1 MVHIDGQQSVIQDRE
16 RERSRQMPGKSG
28 QSQYAP
34 HYNKVVEATSNYPTM
49 NNYGAAQPPPP
60 PTPIPSMLSQN
71 PASTGSYPPPMLT
84 SYPPPQ
90 APSNKMSSYPPP
102 ATYYGMPQYMSP
114 YQQGVVY
121 APPVLPD
128 PSNSCNSALCA
139 KHGKRRTLVN
149 LSKDERGDWV
159 CTKASECRTVP
170 SSGSELCSIH
180 GKKRSLQNLVQ
191 NKKGD
196 WVCESHDECI
206 VVPNNVS
213 NKQLCSIHGKMRSL
227 LHMVQSAPGM
237 FVCAEGSHCYV
248 KKFQMAYAQQA
259 ASTPY
264 VAQPPPPLP
273 YHLQQGHYGQKGA
286 F

>member
-1 MVHIDGQQSVIQDRE
+1 MVQIDGQQSVIQDRE
-16 RERSRQMPGKSG
+16 RERSRQMPGISG
-28 QSQYAP
+28 QCQYANQVVP
-34 HYNKVVEATSNYPTM
+34 HYNKAASNYPTM
-49 NNYGAAQPPPP
+49 NNYSAAQPPPP
-60 PTPIPSMLSQN
+60 PTPAPSMLSQN
-71 PASTGSYPPPMLT
+71 PTSTGSYPPPMLT

-90 APSNKMSSYPPP
+90 VQSNKMSSYPPP
-102 ATYYGMPQYMSP
+102 STYYGMPQCYMSP
-114 YQQGVVY
+114 YQQDVVY
-121 APPVLPD
+121 APPARPD
-128 PSNSCNSALCA
+128 PTNSCNSALCA

-159 CTKASECRTVP
+159 CTKASQCRTVP
-170 SSGSELCSIH
+170 STGSELCSIH

-213 NKQLCSIHGKMRSL
+213 NKQLCSIHGKLRSL
-227 LHMVQSAPGM
+227 LHLVQSAPGM

-248 KKFQMAYAQQA
+248 NKFQVAYAQQA

-264 VAQPPPPLP
+264 VTQPPPILP
-273 YHLQQGHYGQKGA
+273 YHLQQSRYGR
-286 F
+286 